1 MPSPV
6 MPQASSVAAG
16 AALAAMFCGME
27 KMPPATM
34 EPTTSAT
41 ISFKMIILGYPAIL
55 NITAYPVGDNQMRF
69 IEYFTADDA
78 DLIQRYQGIAH
89 KMIEA
94 QYIIDHPN
102 KK

>member
-41 ISFKMIILGYPAIL
+41 SGASF
-55 NITAYPVGDNQMRF
+55 N
-69 IEYFTADDA
+69 
-78 DLIQRYQGIAH
+78 LIGSFMSAAACG
-89 KMIEA
+89 KGA
-94 QYIIDHPN
+94 GL
-102 KK
+102 

>member
-1 MPSPV
+1 
-6 MPQASSVAAG
+6 
-16 AALAAMFCGME
+16 
-27 KMPPATM
+27 
-34 EPTTSAT
+34 
-41 ISFKMIILGYPAIL
+41 
-55 NITAYPVGDNQMRF
+55 MRF